1 MGGEGSAAGRRALV
15 TGAAGFVGR
24 HLVGYLVG
32 KGWCV
37 TAAVRTLPPES
48 VRVLG
53 ARYVAVGEVGPE
65 TDWVAALQQATHV
78 VHAAAHVHV
87 HVMRGGEDADF
98 TRVNEHGTARLAEQA
113 SDCGVRRLVFL
124 SSIKVNG
131 ERSEQQPFRA
141 GDTPAPVDAYGRSK
155 LAAEQALWRVCKS
168 SSLEGVVIRLPLV
181 YGPGVKANVARLVRL
196 VESGLPLP
204 LGSIENQRSLVG
216 IENLCS
222 FVAAVLEHPR
232 AAGRAWLL
240 SDGDDLSTPELVRRI
255 AEALHRRVWLVPFPV
270 GLLRAAGR
278 AIGRAE
284 EIERLTGSLQVDSA
298 PAMSELGW
306 RPARTVAEGL
316 AAMIASRASSLPSG
330 GA

>member
-1 MGGEGSAAGRRALV
+1 MDGEDSAAGRRVLV

-37 TAAVRTLPPES
+37 TAAVRALPPES
-48 VRVLG
+48 VRVRG
-53 ARYVAVGEVGPE
+53 ARYVAMGEVGPE

-87 HVMRGGEDADF
+87 MRGGQDAEF
-98 TRVNEHGTARLAEQA
+98 AWVNEHGTARLAEQA

-131 ERSEQQPFRA
+131 ERTDQQPFRA
-141 GDTPAPVDAYGRSK
+141 GDAPAPVDAYGRSK

-196 VESGLPLP
+196 VDSGLPLP
-204 LGSIENQRSLVG
+204 LGSIDNQRSLVG

-232 AAGRAWLL
+232 AAGRTWLL

-255 AEALHRRVWLVPFPV
+255 AEALHRRVRLVPFPV

-278 AIGRAE
+278 VIGRAE

-298 PAMSELGW
+298 PAISELGW
-306 RPARTVAEGL
+306 RPTRTVAEGL
-316 AAMIASRASSLPSG
+316 AAMIAPRASSLPSG

>member
-1 MGGEGSAAGRRALV
+1 MGGEDSAAGRRALV

-48 VRVLG
+48 VRVRG

-65 TDWVAALQQATHV
+65 TDWAAALQQATHV
-78 VHAAAHVHV
+78 VHAAARV

-113 SDCGVRRLVFL
+113 ADCGVRRLVFL

-131 ERSEQQPFRA
+131 ERTEQQPFRS
-141 GDTPAPVDAYGRSK
+141 GDAPAPVDAYGRSK

-168 SSLEGVVIRLPLV
+168 SSLEGVVVRLPLV

-204 LGSIENQRSLVG
+204 LGSIDNERSLVG

-222 FVAAVLEHPR
+222 FVVAVLEHPR

-255 AEALHRRVWLVPFPV
+255 AEALDRRVRLVPFPV

-278 AIGRAE
+278 MIGRVE

-306 RPARTVAEGL
+306 RPPRTVAEGL
-316 AAMIASRASSLPSG
+316 AAMITSRASSLPSG